1 MFPVEQGVGTQD
13 TKVLVLAATNT
24 PYSLDQVSFSACIN
38 FKHFDVIVI
47 LVLQFNSKS

>member
-1 MFPVEQGVGTQD
+1 MFPVEQGVETQD

-38 FKHFDVIVI
+38 FKHFVIVI